1 MAKNPPELV
10 KALNEVINEGA
21 DPAAAAKKHNLV

>member
-21 DPAAAAKKHNLV
+21 DPTAAAKKHNLT